1 MPWLQWLTRD
11 EDIKRAKV
19 APYRLLEPAP
29 ELSAG
34 EKEQMRAMNG
44 SSSLYDYLRQGV

>member
-11 EDIKRAKV
+11 EDIKKARA

-34 EKEQMRAMNG
+34 EKNEQTGQVHCMTI
-44 SSSLYDYLRQGV
+44 